1 MTDVLGTA
9 ADASYGFHALN
20 LVGSVKR
27 NSDVFDRIDVFDLG
41 LTSRQRTMLEAV
53 PGVVVRTVPAFS
65 SHWSQGFTWKPWAW
79 MQIEA
84 DRVFWLD
91 AGASALRP
99 LSAALDQIEQVGY
112 FVVSQGNEL
121 RDIVPPD
128 YFRLYEVPERY
139 AGRPYVAAGIIGFR
153 PGGDFFERVLVKTYD
168 DCLAGR
174 NLGFS
179 RDELHSRNRG
189 IGQMADPPVRDCRH
203 FRWDQTILN
212 IHLARELPEA
222 RVADLDEYAGW
233 RGASDHP
240 EQVIWSHRR
249 PVSLKFLKNVPYS
262 GRNALGHRA
271 FSLVWTVRWWM
282 KLHHRYLE
290 ATTYRLKARAIV
302 RDWIRRPT
310 A

>member
-9 ADASYGFHALN
+9 ADASYGYHTLN
-20 LVGSVKR
+20 LVGSLKR
-27 NSDVFDRIDVFDLG
+27 NSDVFDRVEVFDLG
-41 LTSRQRTMLEAV
+41 LSPRQRTMLEAV
-53 PGVVVRTVPAFS
+53 PGVVVRTVPRFS

-79 MQIEA
+79 MQIQA

-91 AGASALRP
+91 SGASVLRG
-99 LSAALDQIEQVGY
+99 LSAALDQIEQLGY

-121 RDIVPPD
+121 RDIVPPE
-128 YFRLYEVPERY
+128 YFALYGISERY

-153 PGGDFFERVLVKTYD
+153 PGDDFFERVLVRTYG

-179 RDELHSRNRG
+179 PDELYSRNRG
-189 IGQMADPPVRDCRH
+189 LGRMEDPPIRNCRH

-212 IHLARELPEA
+212 VHLTRELPEA
-222 RVADLDEYAGW
+222 VVADLDEYAGW
-233 RGASDHP
+233 RSARDHP

-249 PVSLKFLKNVPYS
+249 PAPLKFLKDVPFT
-262 GRNALGHRA
+262 GRDAARHRA
-271 FSLVWTVRWWM
+271 FSLVWTVRWWF
-282 KLHHRYLE
+282 KLHRRFFD

-302 RDWIRRPT
+302 RDVIHRS
-310 A
+310 AA